1 MQERFHSIQY
11 LRGIAALMV
20 VFTHL
25 KENLNGAFGISD
37 IGYKLFSHGI
47 FGVDLFF
54 IISGFIIHQ
63 STLKREHS
71 KPLTFVIRRA
81 FRIYPVFLFCVLA
94 FISIAPGTP
103 QPVDLAKGLMFIPLN
118 FDAPAPFFGY
128 NFLYPAWT
136 LTYELLFYS
145 IFVIAICFSH
155 AKRGILASA
164 AILFFV
170 VILQLISNK
179 HVALD
184 FSSPTLYSQ
193 GIFKLLAS
201 PMLVEFVYGIA
212 ISFIFTNLKLSRAFY
227 IFISAITF
235 TAFILLFKFGISNYH
250 GPLNYGLAGMFIVIS
265 GISFERSGLLPGCSW
280 LDKLGDVSY
289 SLYLSHIIT
298 IFAINYYIITPMGIN
313 THGSVVYFAFS
324 VALSVLF
331 SSLIFRFIEVRFIMI
346 GKSLSKYVS

>member
-25 KENLNGAFGISD
+25 KEDLNGAFGIAD
-37 IGYKLFSHGI
+37 IGSKLFSHGI

-63 STLKREHS
+63 STLKKEHS
-71 KPLTFVIRRA
+71 KPLTFIVRRI
-81 FRIYPVFLFCVLA
+81 FRIYPVFVFCVFT
-94 FISIAPGTP
+94 FIAIAPGNP

-145 IFVIAICFSH
+145 IFVLAICLSH
-155 AKRGILASA
+155 EKRGIIA
-164 AILFFV
+164 AMAICTC
-170 VILQLISNK
+170 VIALQLISNK
-179 HVALD
+179 TVSFD
-184 FSSPTLYSQ
+184 FSSALSYPQ

-201 PMLVEFVYGIA
+201 PMLIEFIYGIA
-212 ISFIFTNLKLSRAFY
+212 ISVAITKVKLSRTLYVAL
-227 IFISAITF
+227 SAV
-235 TAFILLFKFGISNYH
+235 AFIAFVALFTTGASNYH
-250 GPLNYGLAGMFIVIS
+250 GPFNYGLAAASIIVS
-265 GISFERSGLLPGCSW
+265 GLAIERSGLLPKLFA
-280 LDKLGDVSY
+280 LDKLGDISY

-298 IFAINYYIITPMGIN
+298 FFALKYYILTPLNINPAASFTYFITAACIAILIS
-313 THGSVVYFAFS
+313 H
-324 VALSVLF
+324 
-331 SSLIFRFIEVRFIMI
+331 LIFRYIEVTFIRI
-346 GKSLSKYVS
+346 GKSVTKVLG

>member
-11 LRGIAALMV
+11 LRGVAALMV

-25 KENLNGAFGISD
+25 KEDLNGAFGLPD
-37 IGYKLFSHGI
+37 IGSKLFSHGI

-81 FRIYPVFLFCVLA
+81 FRIYPVFLFCVLS

-155 AKRGILASA
+155 TKRGLLASA

-179 HVALD
+179 NVALD
-184 FSSPTLYSQ
+184 FSSQIVYSQ

-212 ISFIFTNLKLSRAFY
+212 ISVIITKLKLSKSIY
-227 IFISAITF
+227 ILLSCTTF
-235 TAFILLFKFGISNYH
+235 TAFVLLFAFGVSRYH
-250 GPLNYGLAGMFIVIS
+250 GPLNYGLAGVCIVIS
-265 GISFERSGLLPGCSW
+265 GISFERSGLLPKITI
-280 LDKLGDVSY
+280 LDRLGDISY

-298 IFAINYYIITPMGIN
+298 FFALKYYILTPLN
-313 THGSVVYFAFS
+313 LNPSSSLTYFIIAAS
-324 VALSVLF
+324 VAIFVSN
-331 SSLIFRFIEVRFIMI
+331 LIFRYIEVTFIRL
-346 GKSLSKYVS
+346 GKNLTKYL

>member
-25 KENLNGAFGISD
+25 KEDLNGAFGLPD
-37 IGYKLFSHGI
+37 IGSKLFSHGI

-145 IFVIAICFSH
+145 IFVMAICFSH
-155 AKRGILASA
+155 TKRGLLASA
-164 AILFFV
+164 TIFFFV

-201 PMLVEFVYGIA
+201 PMLIEFVYGIT
-212 ISFIFTNLKLSRAFY
+212 ISVIFTKLKLSRTFY
-227 IFISAITF
+227 ILISAITF
-235 TAFILLFKFGISNYH
+235 TAFILLFEFGISNYH
-250 GPLNYGLAGMFIVIS
+250 GPLNYGIAGVCIIIS
-265 GISFERSGLLPGCSW
+265 GLSFERSGLLPQISA
-280 LDKLGDVSY
+280 LDRLGDVSY

-298 IFAINYYIITPMGIN
+298 FFVLKHYILTPLNINPSASIAYFIFATCNAILISNFIFKYIEIT
-313 THGSVVYFAFS
+313 
-324 VALSVLF
+324 
-331 SSLIFRFIEVRFIMI
+331 FIRL
-346 GKSLSKYVS
+346 GKNVSKLVC

>member
-25 KENLNGAFGISD
+25 KEDLNGAFGLPD
-37 IGYKLFSHGI
+37 IGSKLFSHGI

-155 AKRGILASA
+155 TKRGLLASA

-184 FSSPTLYSQ
+184 FSSQTMYSQ

-212 ISFIFTNLKLSRAFY
+212 ISVIITKLKPSKIIYILLSCVAF
-227 IFISAITF
+227 S
-235 TAFILLFKFGISNYH
+235 AFILLFAFDVSSYH
-250 GPLNYGLAGMFIVIS
+250 GPLNYGIAGVCIVIS
-265 GISFERSGLLPGCSW
+265 GLSFERSGLLPKITI
-280 LDKLGDVSY
+280 LDRLGDISY

-298 IFAINYYIITPMGIN
+298 FFALKYYILTPLNIN
-313 THGSVVYFAFS
+313 PSSSLTYFIIAAG
-324 VALSVLF
+324 VAIAISN
-331 SSLIFRFIEVRFIMI
+331 LIFRYIEVTFIRL
-346 GKSLSKYVS
+346 GKNLTKYL

>member
-25 KENLNGAFGISD
+25 KEDLNGAFGIAD
-37 IGYKLFSHGI
+37 IGSKLFSHGI

-81 FRIYPVFLFCVLA
+81 FRIYPVFVFCVLA

-103 QPVDLAKGLMFIPLN
+103 QPVDLAKGLMLIPLN

-155 AKRGILASA
+155 TKRGLLASS
-164 AILFFV
+164 AILLFV

-179 HVALD
+179 HVTLD
-184 FSSPTLYSQ
+184 FSSPLLYSQ

-201 PMLVEFVYGIA
+201 PMLVEFVYGIT
-212 ISFIFTNLKLSRAFY
+212 ISVIFTKLKLSRIFY
-227 IFISAITF
+227 ILISAITF
-235 TAFILLFKFGISNYH
+235 TIFILLFKFGLSNYH
-250 GPLNYGLAGMFIVIS
+250 GPLNYGLAGVCIIIS
-265 GISFERSGLLPGCSW
+265 GLSFERSGLLPKIAI
-280 LDKLGDVSY
+280 LDRLGDVSY

-298 IFAINYYIITPMGIN
+298 FFALKYYILTPLNISPSSSLTYLIFAVG
-313 THGSVVYFAFS
+313 
-324 VALSVLF
+324 VAIFVSN
-331 SSLIFRFIEVRFIMI
+331 LIFRYIELTFIRL
-346 GKSLSKYVS
+346 GKVLCKFVV